1 LGTGE
6 SAINAAL
13 AGELTIAVAL
23 VALGAKMIATLMTIT
38 SGGSAGLLVPSLF
51 FGTMVA
57 TAFAGWFD
65 YEPMMLIVPAMT
77 ASLVSLVNVP
87 LAAILFTVE
96 VFGSIYMVPAL
107 LALVITEL
115 LAHDNSIYRT
125 QRETYDSRQILPGV
139 SIRRVRIPSAWAN
152 QTLIDLDFRKQFD
165 LNVIGLVE
173 RGERD
178 GRPRIRLG
186 TASTT
191 KLETGDVLVVLG
203 RDEQLAVLDTAVAE
217 FYLQELPKTD

>member
-1 LGTGE
+1 
-6 SAINAAL
+6 
-13 AGELTIAVAL
+13 
-23 VALGAKMIATLMTIT
+23 
-38 SGGSAGLLVPSLF
+38 
-51 FGTMVA
+51 
-57 TAFAGWFD
+57 
-65 YEPMMLIVPAMT
+65 
-77 ASLVSLVNVP
+77 
-87 LAAILFTVE
+87 VE

-107 LALVITEL
+107 LALVIAAL

-139 SIRRVRIPSAWAN
+139 SIRRVRIPSAWAD

-173 RGERD
+173 RAAYD

-191 KLETGDVLVVLG
+191 KLEAGDVLVVLG
-203 RDEQLAVLDTAVAE
+203 RDEQLTVLDAAVAE
-217 FYLQELPKTD
+217 LYMLELPGTD